1 MAVLAYIL
9 TSYLGLRK
17 HEYFKLQG
25 LGADKSQIRHIIF
38 AECGLTSSV
47 GAVSG
52 ILSAYV
58 LAGII
63 MLGVSLYQHLGIAYQ
78 IKPMTLLMIILV
90 TAVTILVSIGTA
102 QISSRKGAIYLLKK

>member
-1 MAVLAYIL
+1 MAALAYIL
-9 TSYLGLRK
+9 TSYLGLWK

-38 AECGLTSSV
+38 AECGLTCSV

-63 MLGVSLYQHLGIAYQ
+63 MLGVSLYQHLVIAYQ

-102 QISSRKGAIYLLKK
+102 QISSRKGAIYLLEK